1 MWYVLWGGVGLVVG
15 AVVAWLVASS
25 RNARECGAL
34 GATVDEL
41 RARGEARDTEV
52 RELQAALGFER
63 EGKTE
68 AETRL
73 RGTEQRLDEERKLL
87 EEAKT
92 RLTDT
97 FKALAGEALA
107 ASSQDFLQL
116 AKGTLE
122 KVLAE
127 AKGDFGRSEE
137 AIRGLVGP
145 LDEALKRYEEHVQG
159 IEGSRKEAYGG
170 LIELVKTSSVGQ
182 EQLRKETANLVT
194 ALRTPQVRGRWGE
207 LALRRTVEL
216 AGMSG
221 HCDFT
226 EQVTVQSEE
235 GRFRPDLVVHLPAGR
250 EIVVDAKV
258 PLVAYLDAIEAEGEE
273 VRQKALSRHAQQFR
287 DHIKNL
293 GGKAYWAQ
301 FPQSPEFVVMFV
313 PGESFLAA
321 AAECDRSLI
330 EDGMSQQVVVA
341 SPTTLF
347 AVLRAVAYGW
357 RQERIAENA
366 QEISNL
372 GRQLYER
379 MAVLVSHLAGMR
391 DGLEKASNS
400 YNSAVGSLESR
411 VLPAA
416 RRFKDLGA
424 ASGEEIPQLEPVEL
438 ALRAITT
445 PSLPGASEAGTE
457 GPTSQ

>member
-1 MWYVLWGGVGLVVG
+1 MWYVLCAGGGLLVG
-15 AVVAWLVASS
+15 AVVAGLIAYGLG
-25 RNARECGAL
+25 ARKAGAL
-34 GATVDEL
+34 EATVGEL
-41 RARGEARDTEV
+41 RARDQKRDTDV
-52 RELQAALGFER
+52 RELQGALDIER
-63 EGKTE
+63 EAKTQ

-73 RGTEQRLDEERKLL
+73 GEMEQL

-97 FKALAGEALA
+97 FKALAADALA
-107 ASSQDFLQL
+107 ASTQDFLQR
-116 AKGTLE
+116 ARETLE
-122 KVLAE
+122 KVLAA
-127 AKGDFGRSEE
+127 AKGDFGQSQE

-145 LDEALKRYEEHVQG
+145 LAEALKRYEEHIRG
-159 IEGSRKEAYGG
+159 IEGSRQEAYGG
-170 LIELVKTSSVGQ
+170 LIELVKTSSAGQ
-182 EQLRKETANLVT
+182 EQLRKETANLFT

-207 LALRRTVEL
+207 LTLRRTVEL

-235 GRFRPDLVVHLPAGR
+235 GRVRPDLVVHLPAGR
-250 EIVVDAKV
+250 EVVVDAKV
-258 PLVAYLDAIEAEGEE
+258 PLVAYLEATEADGEE
-273 VRQKALSRHAQQFR
+273 AREKALSDHARQFR
-287 DHIKNL
+287 KHMGDL
-293 GGKAYWAQ
+293 GGKAYWQQ

-321 AAECDRSLI
+321 AADVDRSLI

-357 RQERIAENA
+357 RQEQIAQNA
-366 QEISNL
+366 QKISGLGKDLYDRMKVLAEHLVEI
-372 GRQLYER
+372 G
-379 MAVLVSHLAGMR
+379 G
-391 DGLEKASNS
+391 GLEKANKA
-400 YNSAVGSLESR
+400 YNSAVGSLEQR
-411 VLPAA
+411 VLAAA

-424 ASGEEIPQLEPVEL
+424 ASGAEIPPVEPVEL

-445 PSLPGASEAGTE
+445 PPRPGASEAGTE
-457 GPTSQ
+457 GPTSP